1 MGVVV
6 EGVFFSGF
14 VGNVAS
20 FAAAAAAAASAADG
34 SVGGDGCCCGFV
46 GEGWGGFVAV
56 LDGVAGVVLG
66 GFVGEMFLAG
76 FACVVMLRV
85 CDFTRHCKRSISIKI
100 RTLMLCQRRSILLL
114 HSNEDANDRT
124 TFTLHQL
131 LEKRGHNSLHNS
143 ENSLVEEICSLQY

>member
-1 MGVVV
+1 MVV

-20 FAAAAAAAASAADG
+20 FAAFAAAAASAADG

-66 GFVGEMFLAG
+66 GFVGGVFLAG

-114 HSNEDANDRT
+114 SLPTKMNDRT
-124 TFTLHQL
+124 TSHFTNFS
-131 LEKRGHNSLHNS
+131 EKKGGT
-143 ENSLVEEICSLQY
+143 IACK

>member
-20 FAAAAAAAASAADG
+20 FAAFAAAAASAADG

-56 LDGVAGVVLG
+56 FDGVAGVVLG
-66 GFVGEMFLAG
+66 GFVGGVFLAG

-100 RTLMLCQRRSILLL
+100 RTLILCQRRSILLL
-114 HSNEDANDRT
+114 SLPTKMRT
-124 TFTLHQL
+124 IELHTSPQL
-131 LEKRGHNSLHNS
+131 LEKKGGT
-143 ENSLVEEICSLQY
+143 IACK

>member
-1 MGVVV
+1 VGVVV

-20 FAAAAAAAASAADG
+20 FAAFAAAAASAADG

-66 GFVGEMFLAG
+66 GFVGGVFLAG

-114 HSNEDANDRT
+114 SLPTKMRT
-124 TFTLHQL
+124 TNFTLHHT
-131 LEKRGHNSLHNS
+131 LEKKGGT
-143 ENSLVEEICSLQY
+143 IACK

>member
-20 FAAAAAAAASAADG
+20 FAAFAAAAASAADG

-66 GFVGEMFLAG
+66 GFVGGVFLAG

-114 HSNEDANDRT
+114 HSQRRCERSNYFHT
-124 TFTLHQL
+124 SPTFRKKGAQ
-131 LEKRGHNSLHNS
+131 
-143 ENSLVEEICSLQY
+143 